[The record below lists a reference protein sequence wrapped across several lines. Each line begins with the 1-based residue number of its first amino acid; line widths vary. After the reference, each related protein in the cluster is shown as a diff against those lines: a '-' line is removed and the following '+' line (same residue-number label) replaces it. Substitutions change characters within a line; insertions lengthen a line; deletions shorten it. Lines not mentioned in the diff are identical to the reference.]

1 MENEKLP
8 EHIQKMLS
16 VIPQL
21 SNDVGIAIPETTEKL
36 TQIHQEL
43 AAGDIQAAQDN
54 VSWLVLIANRLIVE
68 NMALRQR
75 ADYLT
80 TELINK
86 TLHFCG
92 VKQSFR
98 F

>member
-1 MENEKLP
+1 MEQEKLP

-21 SNDVGIAIPETTEKL
+21 SNQVGVAIPETVDRL
-36 TQIHQEL
+36 TRIHEAL
-43 AAGDIQAAQDN
+43 TTDTFFAYQDDR
-54 VSWLVLIANRLIVE
+54 SWLVLVANRLIIE

-75 ADYLT
+75 SDYLT

-86 TLHFCG
+86 TLQFCG